1 MKVLISADMEGTA
14 GIVDRPHT
22 AIPDRAGLT
31 GMQNNA
37 AEYDWARRL
46 MTEEVNAAIAG
57 AFDGGATEVWVTDA
71 HGSMRNLL
79 PVALHREARYVSGSP
94 KGLCMMEGLDESFG
108 AVMFTGYHGKAGT
121 PASVLA
127 HTYIGL
133 IQDVRINGTSVG
145 EYGINAALAGHFGVP
160 VVLVTGDDT
169 VVEQARGLLGEDLI
183 GVEVKRGLSTFA
195 AVHMHPEKA
204 RDAIRAGA
212 AEAIQRARAGRV
224 RPYQPKAPIRFEVD
238 IQSPDLADLAALPP
252 GVTRT
257 GPRSVVYE
265 DQDMLRVFR
274 AWRAMLNA
282 MLTRTPL

>member
-22 AIPDRAGLT
+22 AIPDRGT
-31 GMQNNA
+31 VQNNA

-46 MTEEVNAAIAG
+46 MTEEVNAAVTG
-57 AFDGGATEVWVTDA
+57 AFEGGATEVWVTDA

-79 PVALHREARYVSGSP
+79 PLALHRDARYVSGSP
-94 KGLCMMEGLDESFG
+94 KALCMMEGLDETFG

-145 EYGINAALAGHFGVP
+145 EYGINAALAGHFRVP
-160 VVLVTGDDT
+160 VVLVTGDNT

-212 AEAIQRARAGRV
+212 AEAVQRARAARV
-224 RPYQPKAPIRFEVD
+224 KPFQPKTPIRLD
-238 IQSPDLADLAALPP
+238 IDVVSPDMADLASLPP
-252 GVTRT
+252 GVART
-257 GPRSVVYE
+257 GPCSVAYE

-282 MLTRTPL
+282 MLSRTPL

>member
-22 AIPDRAGLT
+22 AIPDRGT
-31 GMQNNA
+31 VQNNA

-46 MTEEVNAAIAG
+46 MTEEVNAAVTG
-57 AFDGGATEVWVTDA
+57 AFEGGATEVWVTDA

-79 PVALHREARYVSGSP
+79 PLALHRDARYVSGSP
-94 KGLCMMEGLDESFG
+94 KALCMMEGLDETFG

-145 EYGINAALAGHFGVP
+145 EYGINAALAGHFRVP
-160 VVLVTGDDT
+160 VVLVTGDNT

-212 AEAIQRARAGRV
+212 AEAVQRARASRV
-224 RPYQPKAPIRFEVD
+224 KPFQPKTPIRLD
-238 IQSPDLADLAALPP
+238 IDVVSPDMADLASLPP
-252 GVTRT
+252 GVART
-257 GPRSVVYE
+257 GPRSVAYE

-282 MLTRTPL
+282 MLSRTPL